1 MRQEKGEKIAVKEI
15 YIYDGDDDSGSG
27 DGDDAM
33 TIMTNKNDS

>member
-15 YIYDGDDDSGSG
+15 YIYDGDDNSGSG